1 MSTNGCTNGAR
12 RPSLPGALRCIAA
25 LLLVA
30 TVAAACGSSAASVAS
45 PSSPANSNLP
55 ANGGIELVQAHL
67 TRPDVSASDAAQ
79 AAGAIN
85 AFGLDLYRR
94 AAGSG
99 NAVMSPA
106 SIALALAMA
115 RAGARGQ
122 TAAQIDTVLHA
133 FGSDANAN
141 GVNSLQQAL
150 AGLSGTFTDAKGDKH
165 ELTLRIANAP
175 FSQRGMTLKQAYID
189 ALSTRF
195 GAGIR
200 LVDYIKNAEAARLLI
215 NGWVSDQTEKR
226 IPELLAQGTIDTNTR
241 LALVNAIYMKAPWQT
256 PFTADSTHDAAFT
269 LADGSHVNVPT
280 MSGTMPALYA
290 AGSGWK
296 AVELSYAGGSLAMTV
311 IVPDNLA
318 TFESSLNAAVFAQI
332 TGALKSDD
340 VALTLPK
347 FKIETK
353 IELADVL
360 AAMGMGDAFNGEK
373 ADFSG
378 ITEPDKLFISAVVHQ
393 ANIDVDEKGTEAAA
407 ATAVVMGVMA
417 IPGPAVTLNVDH
429 PFIFAVRD
437 TTTGA
442 ILFLGRVANPSS

>member
-1 MSTNGCTNGAR
+1 MSSQGSNAIR
-12 RPSLPGALRCIAA
+12 RPSMPRSVRDIAA

-30 TVAAACGSSAASVAS
+30 AVAAACGAPAASQTSAPSSAGPNPLASS
-45 PSSPANSNLP
+45 
-55 ANGGIELVQAHL
+55 GIDLVQAHL
-67 TRPDVSASDAAQ
+67 ARPEVSASDAAQ

-115 RAGARGQ
+115 RAGASGQ
-122 TAAQIDTVLHA
+122 TAAQMDAVLHA

-150 AGLSGTFTDAKGDKH
+150 TGLSGTFTDGNGDKH
-165 ELTLRIANAP
+165 DLTLRITNAP
-175 FSQRGMTLKQAYID
+175 FAQRGMSLKQPFVD

-200 LVDYIKNAEAARLLI
+200 LVDYITNPEAARLLI
-215 NGWVSDQTEKR
+215 NSWVSDQTEKR
-226 IPELLAQGTIDTNTR
+226 IPELLAKGTIDTLTR
-241 LALVNAIYMKAPWQT
+241 LTLVNAIYMKAPWQV
-256 PFTADSTHDAAFT
+256 PFLASETHDAAFT
-269 LADGSHVNVPT
+269 RVDGSQVNVPT
-280 MSGTMPALYA
+280 MSGTLPASYA
-290 AGSGWK
+290 AGSGWT
-296 AVELSYAGGSLAMTV
+296 AVELPYAGGSLAMTI
-311 IVPDNLA
+311 IVPTNLA
-318 TFESSLNAAVFAQI
+318 AFESRLDAAVFAQI
-332 TGALKSDD
+332 MGALQSRE

-360 AAMGMGDAFNGEK
+360 VAMGIGNAFNPDA

-378 ITEPDKLFISAVVHQ
+378 ITSQEQLYISAVVHQ

-407 ATAVVMGVMA
+407 ATAVVMTAGA
-417 IPGPAVTLNVDH
+417 RPDPPVTVNVDH

-437 TTTGA
+437 TKTGA
-442 ILFLGRVANPSS
+442 VLFLGRVADPSL